1 MKFLA
6 KKEGFKPI
14 ELDNRKMAFKFFER
28 GWTVEVYKNGKK
40 IRTIYPIDKEGQ
52 K

>member
-14 ELDNRKMAFKFFER
+14 ELESRAMAFRFLER
-28 GWTVEVYKNGKK
+28 GWIVKVYKNGKK
-40 IRTIYPIDKEGQ
+40 IRTICPIDNQ
-52 K
+52 